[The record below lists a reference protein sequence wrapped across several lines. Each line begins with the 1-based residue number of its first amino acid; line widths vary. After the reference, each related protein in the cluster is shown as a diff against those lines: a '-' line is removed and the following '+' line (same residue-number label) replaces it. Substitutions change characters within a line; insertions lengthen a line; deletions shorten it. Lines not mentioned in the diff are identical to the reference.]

1 MKHKIFIKWIY
12 AIKDEQEGIRIL
24 VDRILPHGRD
34 LHDLGVHTWYQQA
47 SPSTALKRQLTK
59 GLIDWKNFANSYR
72 EELHQQPK
80 KLLVL
85 MEMLEKDNIT
95 LLTADREPEQT
106 WLPLLK
112 DLLEA
117 RIKNI
122 VTSRSSH

>member
-1 MKHKIFIKWIY
+1 MKHKIAIKWVY
-12 AIKDEQEGIRIL
+12 AAKDEQDGARVL

-34 LHDLGVHTWYQQA
+34 LHDLGVDTWYQQA
-47 SPSTALKRQLTK
+47 APSTGLKRQLTK
-59 GLIDWKNFANSYR
+59 GLLDWKNFTHSYR

-80 KLLVL
+80 KLLAL
-85 MEMLEKDNIT
+85 LELTEKGNLT
-95 LLTADREPEQT
+95 LLTAEREPEQT

-117 RIKNI
+117 RLKNI